1 MFLKLKDIL
10 RKEDYKVTDKE
21 VEKAFLE
28 TGYHPEQKKHN
39 LTKNYYFENIDN
51 LVEHILFQFPEIR
64 PLKLQKGLYFLFA
77 FYINTYSVE
86 HQKNVIETEYTFPKY
101 LFKADFEAWTY
112 GPVIRDVYLKFKNE
126 EYTPRQ
132 YQFSKKD
139 EEFKIFIKDV
149 MEMILEKSD
158 FALVDRVHEDLSWQK
173 AYKNPDS
180 NIIDIKDIEDEYSLI
195 NID

>member
-1 MFLKLKDIL
+1 M
-10 RKEDYKVTDKE
+10 YKS
-21 VEKAFLE
+21 
-28 TGYHPEQKKHN
+28 Q
-39 LTKNYYFENIDN
+39 YYFENVDN

-77 FYINTYSVE
+77 FYINTYSIE
-86 HQKNVIETEYTFPKY
+86 HQKDVIETEYTFPKH

-112 GPVIRDVYLKFKNE
+112 GPVIRDVYLKFKNK

-132 YQFSKKD
+132 YQFSKRD
-139 EEFKIFIKDV
+139 EEIKIFIKDV

-158 FALVDRVHEDLSWQK
+158 FALVDRIHEDLSWQK

-180 NIIDIKDIEDEYSLI
+180 NIIDIKDIEDEYSQI

>member
-1 MFLKLKDIL
+1 M
-10 RKEDYKVTDKE
+10 YKS
-21 VEKAFLE
+21 
-28 TGYHPEQKKHN
+28 Q
-39 LTKNYYFENIDN
+39 YYFENVDN
-51 LVEHILFQFPEIR
+51 LVEQILFQFPEIR

-86 HQKNVIETEYTFPKY
+86 PKIETIETEYAFPKY
-101 LFKADFEAWTY
+101 LFKSDFEAWTY
-112 GPVIRDVYLKFKNE
+112 GPVIRDVYLKFKNK

-139 EEFKIFIKDV
+139 EEIEIFIKDV

-180 NIIDIKDIEDEYSLI
+180 KIIDIKDIEYEYSQI
-195 NID
+195 NIS

>member
-1 MFLKLKDIL
+1 MSKS
-10 RKEDYKVTDKE
+10 
-21 VEKAFLE
+21 
-28 TGYHPEQKKHN
+28 Q
-39 LTKNYYFENIDN
+39 YYFENVDN

-86 HQKNVIETEYTFPKY
+86 HKKDVIETEYTFPKY

-112 GPVIRDVYLKFKNE
+112 GPVISDVYLKFKNE

-139 EEFKIFIKDV
+139 KEIEIFIKDV

-158 FALVDRVHEDLSWQK
+158 FALVDRVHEDLSWEK
-173 AYKNPDS
+173 AYQNPDS
-180 NIIDIKDIEDEYSLI
+180 KIIDIRDIESEYSQI

>member
-77 FYINTYSVE
+77 FYINTYYVKP
-86 HQKNVIETEYTFPKY
+86 QIETIETGYEFPKH

-112 GPVIRDVYLKFKNE
+112 GPVVR
-126 EYTPRQ
+126 RQ
-132 YQFSKKD
+132 YSRFKRFAS
-139 EEFKIFIKDV
+139 EFILGDFEQNLKLTPLNPIILELFQVNVFTLVELSTRIPFWIENHDKIKDG
-149 MEMILEKSD
+149 IS
-158 FALVDRVHEDLSWQK
+158 
-173 AYKNPDS
+173 
-180 NIIDIKDIEDEYSLI
+180 DIKYDFDDI
-195 NID
+195 